1 MIKDTTALIILAS
14 LLVGTSCAN
23 LSGST
28 KTIAEGFVTIDV
40 FNGYGNVYFDD
51 NNTKNFSTPIVR
63 HKLPA
68 GSHKIVINRDGYK
81 PIKKTVQV
89 KDDAVT
95 FLSVIMEPTGVKT
108 SEIIKNNR
116 IREKTFYGKS
126 IAIVIG
132 IDDYQYW
139 PQLTNAFNDAQG
151 MERLLADLGFTVY
164 TLYNQKAT
172 KEAIKNMISE
182 IVAHKATKDDRV
194 LVFFAGYGQTQE
206 LSKAELNYI
215 VPVEGRISRYG
226 TFISLTDFRDWCRSI
241 SAKHLFFIMDSCN
254 SEVCMVAPHVRKTG
268 SGAKAYPEK
277 ITGDSAGKIQD
288 VRQKGQRV
296 SDDGHYAHSIFTAN
310 LIRGIRDQ
318 TADLNGDGMITS
330 TELGGYLKKKI
341 FRDSDQQ
348 QRPDFGPLTGRDSG
362 EFIFKYPKEY
372 LQGN

>member
-14 LLVGTSCAN
+14 LLVGTSCATT
-23 LSGST
+23 SGST

-40 FNGYGNVYFDD
+40 FNGYGKVFFDD
-51 NNTKNFSTPIVR
+51 NNTKSFSTPLVR

-89 KDDAVT
+89 KDDDVT
-95 FLSVIMEPTGVKT
+95 FLSVIMEPVGMKT
-108 SEIIKNNR
+108 SEIIRNNR
-116 IREKTFYGKS
+116 NREKTFYEKS

-132 IDDYQYW
+132 IDDYQFW

-151 MERLLADLGFTVY
+151 MERLLADLGFAVY

-172 KEAIKNMISE
+172 KEAIRNMISE
-182 IVAHKATKDDRV
+182 KVADKATKDDRV
-194 LVFFAGYGQTQE
+194 LVFFAGYGQTHA
-206 LSKAELNYI
+206 LSNGELNYL
-215 VPVEGRISRYG
+215 VPVEGRIARYG
-226 TFISLTDFRDWCRSI
+226 TFISLTDLRDWCRSI

-254 SEVCMVAPHVRKTG
+254 SEVGMVAPHAQEMG
-268 SGAKAYPEK
+268 SETKAYPEE
-277 ITGDSAGKIQD
+277 ITGDSAGQIPD
-288 VRQKGQRV
+288 GRQKGQRV
-296 SDDGHYAHSIFTAN
+296 SDNGHYAHSIFTDN

-330 TELGGYLKKKI
+330 TELGGYLKEKI

-362 EFIFKYPKEY
+362 EFIFKYPEEY
-372 LQGN
+372 LPGN